1 MKRQACYKKQTK
13 KTKKEPHILYLNQ
26 FLEAVGVADEILMD
40 VSVAVNHS
48 HLFFFGAEQL

>member
-1 MKRQACYKKQTK
+1 MKRQACYKKKPK